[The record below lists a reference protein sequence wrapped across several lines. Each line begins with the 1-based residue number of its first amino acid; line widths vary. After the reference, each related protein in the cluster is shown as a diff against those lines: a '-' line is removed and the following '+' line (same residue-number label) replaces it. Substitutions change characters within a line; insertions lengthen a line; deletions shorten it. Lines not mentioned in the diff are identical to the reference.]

1 MNFCSYFGPKGEFL
15 VPFKANLGAGL
26 RVVADHEGVQVSIV
40 SNSQATT
47 GKQLMSNDQPG
58 ASEREQLFSFLFF
71 SFFLPVLLRYN

>member
-15 VPFKANLGAGL
+15 DPFKANLGAGL
-26 RVVADHEGVQVSIV
+26 RVVSDHEGVQVSIV

-58 ASEREQLFSFLFF
+58 ASEREQFFSFLFF
-71 SFFLPVLLRYN
+71 LSFFQFY